1 MVCYVAVSKY
11 LLELVFKLK
20 IFYSFILA
28 ALGLCCCTRAIS
40 WLLQAGATLL
50 VVHRLLIAMAS
61 LAVE

>member
-1 MVCYVAVSKY
+1 MLQLVNTFWSFFKSKT
-11 LLELVFKLK
+11 V
-20 IFYSFILA
+20 YSFILA

-50 VVHRLLIAMAS
+50 VVNRLLIAMAS